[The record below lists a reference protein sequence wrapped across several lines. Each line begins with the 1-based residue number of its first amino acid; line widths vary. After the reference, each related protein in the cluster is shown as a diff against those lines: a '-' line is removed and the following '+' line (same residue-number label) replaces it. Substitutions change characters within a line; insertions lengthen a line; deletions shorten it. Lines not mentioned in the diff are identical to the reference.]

1 MKHLI
6 VACCLNLLCLG
17 ASQAADLMIVATEK
31 PVRLIRGVQTFK
43 AGPGVVLQKGDIL
56 ESGMQTVQIEMAPA
70 MVMSVAP
77 HARLYLADV
86 GSKLELAVLDGW
98 LKVRSKGTPLVLQS
112 GWLRSRSDSGS
123 LVFHTE
129 AGKSELFP
137 EEGEVM
143 ATASGAGSANA
154 TAQKIT
160 QEQYVLH
167 LASQPLKIM
176 PRPAK
181 EFLAAIPKPFRDAL
195 TSQAAKLNGKTVAPD
210 PEYDIQYAD
219 VEAWL
224 KTDLP
229 VKKEFVKRF
238 KPMLKN
244 PDFRRSLEA
253 ELGQMP
259 EWKLVLH
266 PLQKKPSAPSGTSLY

>member
-1 MKHLI
+1 
-6 VACCLNLLCLG
+6 
-17 ASQAADLMIVATEK
+17 MIVATEK

-86 GSKLELAVLDGW
+86 GARLELAVLDGW

-123 LVFHTE
+123 LVFHAE

-143 ATASGAGSANA
+143 VTASGAGSADPA
-154 TAQKIT
+154 AQKIT

-167 LASQPLKIM
+167 PASQPLKIM
-176 PRPAK
+176 ARPAK

-224 KTDLP
+224 KTDLA
-229 VKKEFVKRF
+229 VKKEFFKRF

-253 ELGQMP
+253 ELGQVP
-259 EWKLVLH
+259 EWKLALH
-266 PLQKKPSAPSGTSLY
+266 PAQKKSSSPSGTTLY